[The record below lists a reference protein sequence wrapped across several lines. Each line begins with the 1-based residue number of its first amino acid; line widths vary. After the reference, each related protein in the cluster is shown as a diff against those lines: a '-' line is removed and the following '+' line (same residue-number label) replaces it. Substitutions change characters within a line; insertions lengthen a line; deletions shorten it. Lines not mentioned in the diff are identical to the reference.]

1 MKASTRGLL
10 LSGLVYPGFGQL
22 LSGNK
27 KSGLIFVLATSAGL
41 MVLFYRLMQRVLR
54 VVDEALPELTGSTP
68 DISTVKELLGRGS
81 TGSWGVEAACLIG
94 LAVIWLAAILHA
106 YVIGKRLDSQTR
118 SN

>member
-1 MKASTRGLL
+1 ML

-22 LSGNK
+22 LSGHK

-41 MVLFYRLMQRVLR
+41 MVLFYRLLQRVFR
-54 VVDEALPELTGSTP
+54 IVDAALPELTGNAP
-68 DISTVKELLGRGS
+68 DISTVKELIGRSS
-81 TGSWGVEAACLIG
+81 TGGWGVENACLVG

-106 YVIGKRLDSQTR
+106 CVIGKRIDSQTR